1 MTPREG
7 LTDVH
12 IGRTRRI
19 GTLSLVSFLISAS
32 APMTVL
38 AGGIV
43 ATFAVTGVVGVPVA
57 FPIIALALGLF
68 TVGYAAMS
76 RHIYNAGA
84 FYSYLAQGLGKVWAV
99 SGAGVALLS
108 YNTIQ
113 IGLYGLFGVAAS
125 GFATAQWNITW
136 DWWVWAV
143 IAWAVVG
150 LCGILRIDF
159 NAAVLSVL
167 LIGEVIAVLA
177 FDAAAFIEPAGG
189 SISTN
194 GLWPGELFGPGLGG
208 VLAFTIAAFIGFESG
223 GAYAQDVKD
232 PRRTVARST
241 CITLAIIGVLYTV
254 SAWALTVAIGPDKV
268 VDAAR
273 DPNSGVPF
281 ATLATFYND
290 TVATIANVLLITSVF
305 AALLS
310 FHNTTARYSYAL
322 GLEGV
327 LPRFLGRASRTSG
340 APIAGSLIQSLLA
353 IVVIAV
359 FKLLDRNPLTELF
372 TWFSYISAVGL
383 ILLMTGVSCA
393 VIGFFRGRESAET
406 AWQRVV
412 APSLS
417 IVALLA
423 IWVVTVVNADSV
435 LGAEAGSA
443 LTYILPA
450 LVPVA
455 AILFALWGLILR
467 ATAPQVYAG
476 IGGAGEPEI
485 QEGALHGPPH
495 PHHPQAQQSRDSA
508 PLF

>member
-1 MTPREG
+1 
-7 LTDVH
+7 
-12 IGRTRRI
+12 
-19 GTLSLVSFLISAS
+19 
-32 APMTVL
+32 MTVL

-241 CITLAIIGVLYTV
+241 YITLAIIGVLYTV

-281 ATLATFYND
+281 ATLATVLQRHRRHHRQRAAHHQRVRGAAVVPQHHRPG
-290 TVATIANVLLITSVF
+290 TATRWAWR
-305 AALLS
+305 ACC
-310 FHNTTARYSYAL
+310 
-322 GLEGV
+322 
-327 LPRFLGRASRTSG
+327 RASSAG
-340 APIAGSLIQSLLA
+340 PAAP
-353 IVVIAV
+353 
-359 FKLLDRNPLTELF
+359 R
-372 TWFSYISAVGL
+372 
-383 ILLMTGVSCA
+383 
-393 VIGFFRGRESAET
+393 
-406 AWQRVV
+406 
-412 APSLS
+412 
-417 IVALLA
+417 ALRSRA
-423 IWVVTVVNADSV
+423 RC
-435 LGAEAGSA
+435 
-443 LTYILPA
+443 
-450 LVPVA
+450 PVA
-455 AILFALWGLILR
+455 ARDRRDRGL
-467 ATAPQVYAG
+467 
-476 IGGAGEPEI
+476 
-485 QEGALHGPPH
+485 
-495 PHHPQAQQSRDSA
+495 QAAR
-508 PLF
+508 P